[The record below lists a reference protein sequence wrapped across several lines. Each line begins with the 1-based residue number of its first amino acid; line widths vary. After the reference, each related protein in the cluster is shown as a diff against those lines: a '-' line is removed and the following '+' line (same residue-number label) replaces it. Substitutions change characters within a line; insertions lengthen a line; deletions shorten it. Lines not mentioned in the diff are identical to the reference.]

1 MLRAI
6 FHLPLRIHSL
16 PSFSLFYIPGS
27 WSVRT
32 TSKGSLSLWL
42 PFEFSRGRHLAADW
56 REQGE
61 WACPCQATC
70 LPQPKNPA
78 SVRQSSP
85 HHTLSLRV
93 PELSSLSSF
102 LQVKGQQHSLL
113 ITAHKSTAYDFPTPC
128 PHLHSGL
135 LYENLLQPP
144 NLRVASYPTETLTG
158 TKYNCLFFLPWNNL
172 NPSGLCLI
180 LVDSS

>member
-42 PFEFSRGRHLAADW
+42 PFEFSRERHLAADW

-113 ITAHKSTAYDFPTPC
+113 ITAREYCLWFPYTLSTPSQWVVIWKSSPTTQLKDGILSC
-128 PHLHSGL
+128 R
-135 LYENLLQPP
+135 NLDW
-144 NLRVASYPTETLTG
+144 Y
-158 TKYNCLFFLPWNNL
+158 K
-172 NPSGLCLI
+172 I
-180 LVDSS
+180 